1 MQTEKA
7 LAVVVVSTIVVLGFA
22 VGFMFLNFDGETPN
36 NHGSTT
42 SIINTIVQDIDLR
55 NLGVQLPDWNLAL
68 SDGSFQSLHSLQ
80 GRFVV
85 VDLMTTWCSS
95 CAIQN
100 ADLKTLYNNM
110 GDAIHMMSLTV
121 DLSETEAMMAAYMED
136 KDLPWPHGLDTQSVF
151 SNYFNIQYIPS
162 IVILDDEGYL
172 RWFHEGLWPEADMAE
187 TLALLMG

>member
-1 MQTEKA
+1 MQSEKV
-7 LAVVVVSTIVVLGFA
+7 LIVLVVSTIVVLGFA
-22 VGFMFLNFDGETPN
+22 VGFTFLNSDGGTSN
-36 NHGSTT
+36 NHSSTT
-42 SIINTIVQDIDLR
+42 TTTNNIAQDVDLL
-55 NLGVQLPDWNLAL
+55 NLGIQLPDWSLAM
-68 SDGSFQSLHSLQ
+68 SDGSFQSLHSLR

-85 VDLMTTWCSS
+85 VDLMATWCSS
-95 CAIQN
+95 CAFQN
-100 ADLKTLYNNM
+100 GNLKTLYNNM
-110 GDAIHMMSLTV
+110 GDTIHMISLTV

-172 RWFHEGLWPEADMAE
+172 RWFHVGLWSEAEMAE